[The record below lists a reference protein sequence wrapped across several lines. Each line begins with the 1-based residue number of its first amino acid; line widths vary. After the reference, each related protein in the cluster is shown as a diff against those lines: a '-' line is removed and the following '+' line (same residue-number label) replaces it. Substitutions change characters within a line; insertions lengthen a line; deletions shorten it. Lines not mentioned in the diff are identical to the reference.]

1 MWYLILALLFGYTP
15 DANQQTNGTT
25 MSTFNTPPPPPPPPP
40 PGDGGEMGSVRP
52 PKNP

>member
-40 PGDGGEMGSVRP
+40 GDGGEMGTVIP
-52 PKNP
+52 PKKP